1 MLDFIT
7 GWILGKNSNTIIKTN
22 TELILPKEK
31 IKKPKSI
38 RYIEI
43 KELYNIPSSLEE
55 AYKVYDNNNLI
66 TLYKNNNIYYYL
78 EKEIENDL
86 SKWGNNKIYDNI

>member
-7 GWILGKNSNTIIKTN
+7 GWILGKNNNTIIKTN

-31 IKKPKSI
+31 IEKPKSI

-78 EKEIENDL
+78 EKEVENDL